1 LTNFFLQVLNCSTV
15 NCMLNIVETAMTV
28 LCTTFYIFARSCSV

>member
-1 LTNFFLQVLNCSTV
+1 
-15 NCMLNIVETAMTV
+15 MLNIVETAMTV